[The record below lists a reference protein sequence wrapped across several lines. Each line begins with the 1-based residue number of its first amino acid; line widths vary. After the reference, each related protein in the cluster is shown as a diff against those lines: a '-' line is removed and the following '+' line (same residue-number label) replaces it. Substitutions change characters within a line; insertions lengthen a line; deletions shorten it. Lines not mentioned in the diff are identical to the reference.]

1 MTDKLPKAGI
11 ARHELAKPG
20 PAKPGL
26 IPWPPLIYIA
36 AIAIS
41 IVLGLFYPLPW
52 IGDLLGDLLFAAGF
66 VVLFAVAALWF
77 TAIRTMIRAK
87 TTMNPNGVPEHLVTS
102 GPFGVTRNP
111 MYLANTLL
119 LIGVAFVSGIVWFL
133 PLALLAAFA
142 TQKVAI
148 EKEEKVL
155 FAKFGK
161 KYRDYAK
168 RVRRWI

>member
-1 MTDKLPKAGI
+1 MTDSQP
-11 ARHELAKPG
+11 
-20 PAKPGL
+20 KPGL

-41 IVLGLFYPLPW
+41 IALELLYPLPW
-52 IGDLLGDLLFAAGF
+52 IGDLLGDILFAVGWVA
-66 VVLFAVAALWF
+66 LFGVAALWF

-87 TTMNPNGVPEHLVTS
+87 TTFNPNAVPDHLVTS
-102 GPFGVTRNP
+102 GPFGITRNP

-133 PLALLAAFA
+133 PLALIAAFA

-148 EKEEKVL
+148 ESEEKVL

>member
-1 MTDKLPKAGI
+1 MTDKLTKPG
-11 ARHELAKPG
+11 LAKPDLSR
-20 PAKPGL
+20 PRL

-87 TTMNPNGVPEHLVTS
+87 TTMNPNGLPEHLVTS

-133 PLALLAAFA
+133 PLALIAAFA

-148 EKEEKVL
+148 ESEEKVL

-161 KYRDYAK
+161 KYRDYTK

>member
-1 MTDKLPKAGI
+1 MTENQP
-11 ARHELAKPG
+11 
-20 PAKPGL
+20 KPGL

-41 IVLGLFYPLPW
+41 VALGLFYPLPW
-52 IGDLLGDLLFAAGF
+52 IGDLLGDILFAAGW
-66 VVLFAVAALWF
+66 VALFGVAALWF
-77 TAIRTMIRAK
+77 TAIRTMTRAK
-87 TTMNPNGVPEHLVTS
+87 TTLNPNAVPDHLVTT
-102 GPFGVTRNP
+102 GPFGITRNP

-119 LIGVAFVSGIVWFL
+119 LIGVGFVSGIAWFL
-133 PLALLAAFA
+133 LFAFIAAFA

-148 EKEEKVL
+148 EREEKIL
-155 FAKFGK
+155 AAKFGK

>member
-1 MTDKLPKAGI
+1 MTDKLTKPG
-11 ARHELAKPG
+11 LAKPDL
-20 PAKPGL
+20 PRPRL

-41 IVLGLFYPLPW
+41 IALGLFYPLPW

-77 TAIRTMIRAK
+77 TAIRTMIGAK
-87 TTMNPNGVPEHLVTS
+87 TTMNPNGVPDHLVTS

-133 PLALLAAFA
+133 PLALIAAFA

-148 EKEEKVL
+148 ESEEKVL

-161 KYRDYAK
+161 KYRDYTK

>member
-1 MTDKLPKAGI
+1 MTETLP
-11 ARHELAKPG
+11 
-20 PAKPGL
+20 KPGL

-41 IVLGLFYPLPW
+41 IALGLLFPLPW
-52 IGDLLGDLLFAAGF
+52 IGDLLGDLLYAAGW
-66 VVLFAVAALWF
+66 VALFGVAALWF
-77 TAIRTMIRAK
+77 TAIRTMTRAK
-87 TTMNPNGVPEHLVTS
+87 TTLNPNAVPDHLVTT

-119 LIGVAFVSGIVWFL
+119 LIGVAFISGIVWFL
-133 PLALLAAFA
+133 PLAFVAAFV
-142 TQKVAI
+142 TQKVAV
-148 EKEEKVL
+148 EKEEKML
-155 FAKFGK
+155 SAKFGK

>member
-1 MTDKLPKAGI
+1 MTENQPKA
-11 ARHELAKPG
+11 
-20 PAKPGL
+20 GL
-26 IPWPPLIYIA
+26 IPWPPVIYVA

-41 IVLGLFYPLPW
+41 IALGLLYPLPW
-52 IGDLLGDLLFAAGF
+52 IGDLLGDILFAAGW
-66 VVLFAVAALWF
+66 VALLGVAALWF

-87 TTMNPNGVPEHLVTS
+87 TTLNPNAVPDHLVTT
-102 GPFGVTRNP
+102 GPFGITRNP

-133 PLALLAAFA
+133 PFAFIAAFV

-148 EKEEKVL
+148 EGEEKVL
-155 FAKFGK
+155 AAKFGK

>member
-1 MTDKLPKAGI
+1 MTDKLPKGGLAKP
-11 ARHELAKPG
+11 ELAKS
-20 PAKPGL
+20 GL
-26 IPWPPLIYIA
+26 IPWPPLIYCA

-41 IVLGLFYPLPW
+41 IVLGFLYPLPW

-77 TAIRTMIRAK
+77 TAIRAMTRAK

-133 PLALLAAFA
+133 PLAFIAAFV

-148 EKEEKVL
+148 EREEKVL
-155 FAKFGK
+155 AAKFGK

>member
-1 MTDKLPKAGI
+1 MTDKPPKAG
-11 ARHELAKPG
+11 LAKPG
-20 PAKPGL
+20 LAKSGL
-26 IPWPPLIYIA
+26 IPWPPLIYCA

-41 IVLGLFYPLPW
+41 IVLGFLYPLPW

-77 TAIRTMIRAK
+77 TAIRTMVRAR

-119 LIGVAFVSGIVWFL
+119 LIGAAFVSGIVWFL
-133 PLALLAAFA
+133 PLALIAAFA

-148 EKEEKVL
+148 ESEEKVL
-155 FAKFGK
+155 AAKFGK

>member
-1 MTDKLPKAGI
+1 MTDKLTKPG
-11 ARHELAKPG
+11 LAKPDL
-20 PAKPGL
+20 PRPRL

-41 IVLGLFYPLPW
+41 IALGLFYPLPW

-87 TTMNPNGVPEHLVTS
+87 TTMNPNGVPDHLVKS

-119 LIGVAFVSGIVWFL
+119 LIGVAFVSGIIWFL
-133 PLALLAAFA
+133 PLALIAAFA

-148 EKEEKVL
+148 ESEEKVL

-161 KYRDYAK
+161 KYRDYTK

>member
-1 MTDKLPKAGI
+1 MTDKLAKP
-11 ARHELAKPG
+11 RLAKPDLSR
-20 PAKPGL
+20 PRL
-26 IPWPPLIYIA
+26 IPWPPVIYIA

-133 PLALLAAFA
+133 PLALIAAFA

-148 EKEEKVL
+148 ESEEKVL